1 VHRSIHHSQ
10 LDHVEG
16 AHSILSEIYTRKDAL
31 VRHLNA
37 PLLKERE
44 EFLSHLSRIGTGRL
58 SMQNMAWWLLRIIK
72 VLRLKRLRN
81 VDISEIRSASRIL
94 ARQDGSKGTGPG
106 RPIAELFSYA
116 ATKWLRFHGRLKAP
130 SHPRQGFSRQLEEF
144 NQSMRARDFRS
155 STMETNTLRVAEFL
169 NWFSRKHRRLS
180 RLTILDVDHFL
191 AYKLAM
197 GSAPPTLKSISFSL
211 RAFLSYAETRKWC
224 AKGIASLAR
233 GPAVGRFSIRRQG
246 RKWKEVRQL
255 LQSIKGNGRSDLR
268 AKAAIP
274 LLSVYALRGGEL
286 AALLLEDV
294 DWVKKTLTVRR
305 FKRGKVQIYPL
316 LPEIERALHKYIT
329 KARPHCSSPQLFV
342 TIRPP
347 YRKLNRHSVYHI
359 THSRLERIGY
369 RSGPRG
375 PHSLRHAS
383 ATRLLELGASLKQ
396 IGDFLGH
403 RDHRSVLT
411 YAKFDLKTLR
421 KIAEIRLE
429 GLL

>member
-1 VHRSIHHSQ
+1 M
-10 LDHVEG
+10 
-16 AHSILSEIYTRKDAL
+16 YTRKDAL
-31 VRHLNA
+31 ERHLNA

-44 EFLSHLSRIGTGRL
+44 EFLSHLSRLGTDRIP
-58 SMQNMAWWLLRIIK
+58 MQNMAGWLLRIIK
-72 VLRLKRLRN
+72 TLKLTRLRN
-81 VDISEIRSASRIL
+81 VDINEIKSAGRIL
-94 ARQDGSKGTGPG
+94 AQQVGSNETSRG
-106 RPIAELFSYA
+106 RPIANLFTYA
-116 ATKWLRFHGRLKAP
+116 ATKWLRFHHKLKLP
-130 SHPRQGFSRQLEEF
+130 SPTRQAFSSQLKEF
-144 NQSMRARDFRS
+144 NEFMRGRDFRS
-155 STMETNTLRVAEFL
+155 STMETHTLRVAQFL
-169 NWFSRKHRRLS
+169 NWFSRKHQRLS

-191 AYKLAM
+191 AYKLAT
-197 GSAPPTLKSISFSL
+197 GSVPPTLKSISSSL
-211 RAFLSYAETRKWC
+211 RAFLSYAESRKWC
-224 AKGIASLAR
+224 AKGIASLSR

-286 AALLLEDV
+286 GALLLEDI

-305 FKRGKVQIYPL
+305 FKRGKIQIYPL
-316 LPEIERALHKYIT
+316 LPEIARALRKYVT
-329 KARPHCSSPQLFV
+329 KARPNCSCPQLFV

-359 THSRLERIGY
+359 THSRLERLGY

-383 ATRLLELGASLKQ
+383 ATRLLEKGASLKQ

-403 RDHRSVLT
+403 RDHRSVLN
-411 YAKFDLKTLR
+411 YAKFDPKTLR
-421 KIAEIRLE
+421 KVAEIRLD

>member
-1 VHRSIHHSQ
+1 MPPSICNSQ
-10 LDHVEG
+10 LKCIG
-16 AHSILSEIYTRKDAL
+16 TAQSILCEIYTRRDHL
-31 VRHLNA
+31 ERHLRA

-44 EFLSHLSRIGTGRL
+44 EFLSHLSRLGTNRIP
-58 SMQNMAWWLLRIIK
+58 MQNMAGWLLRIIK
-72 VLRLKRLRN
+72 TLKLTRLRD
-81 VDISEIRSASRIL
+81 VDINETKKSARKL
-94 ARQDGSKGTGPG
+94 AQQVGSKDTYRG
-106 RPIAELFSYA
+106 RPIAAHFTYT
-116 ATKWLRFHGRLKAP
+116 ATKWLRFHGKLKLP
-130 SHPRQGFSRQLEEF
+130 SSTHQAFSRQLEAFNEF
-144 NQSMRARDFRS
+144 MRGRDFRT
-155 STMETNTLRVAEFL
+155 STMETNTVRVAEFL
-169 NWFSRKHRRLS
+169 NWFSRKHQKLS

-191 AYKLAM
+191 AYKLAT
-197 GSAPPTLKSISFSL
+197 GSVPPTLRSISFSL
-211 RAFLSYAETRKWC
+211 RAFLSYAERRKWC
-224 AKGIASLAR
+224 AKGIASLSR
-233 GPAVGRFSIRRQG
+233 GPAIGRFSIRRQG

-255 LQSIKGNGRSDLR
+255 LQSIKGNSRSDLR

-286 AALLLEDV
+286 AALLLEDI

-316 LPEIERALHKYIT
+316 LPEIERALRKYIT
-329 KARPHCSSPQLFV
+329 KARPPCSCSQLFV

-347 YRKLNRHSVYHI
+347 YRKLNRHFVYHI
-359 THSRLERIGY
+359 THSRLERLGY

-383 ATRLLELGASLKQ
+383 ATRLLEKGASLKQ

-411 YAKFDLKTLR
+411 YAKFDPKTLR
-421 KIAEIRLE
+421 KVAQVRLD